1 MNIVKNIFYMARRF
15 KTATALNLLGLVVAY
30 AAFYL
35 LMTQVIYNRSY
46 NQNIADGER
55 VFRFESKMGPD
66 APWGIN
72 CNRPFHRELAELPQ
86 VEALSELA
94 TWSSTCEFIKG
105 ETTIDHLRVGCNL
118 TPFGAI
124 NARCLDG
131 QLDWTDYGQQSAII
145 PASLAQK
152 LFGRL
157 DVAGEPLFTTTDTIT
172 VQGVYEDFPAN
183 CSMKNYVYYA
193 TKANLEDYS
202 EWSFNCYVKLR
213 AGVDANST
221 LSDLPGLLKEK
232 MWTKQ
237 WSGALADGEVTED
250 QEAEIHARFNQTF
263 DRYGYRLV
271 PITETYFSGVSGDD
285 KGNPSMLFVLELAC
299 LLMLVVAAINFLNFT
314 LAESPMRVKS
324 INTRRVLGEGLGR
337 LRCSLV
343 GESIVLSLLAC
354 CLALGLCAV
363 VAQEPTELLVGE
375 LGLTEHWGLVALML
389 GLAVLLGVAAGAYP
403 AWFVTSFQP
412 ALALKGSF
420 GLTPKG
426 RQLRSVLV
434 SLQLVVAIFMVCYI
448 GILLLQSRYI
458 YNSDYGFAKDE
469 VLYAQLSEELWGK
482 KPAIRA
488 ELMQLGGVSDVSFS
502 RFVLGSQDGYMGW
515 GRGDDDHRITFT
527 CMPVDWHYL
536 RTMGIRVTAGRDF
549 NEHDGDCYI
558 INEAARRQWPW
569 VEIDKKLLS
578 NDYPVVGICE
588 DVRFTST
595 RKDRSQEPMAF
606 FIFGEKV
613 NWGDQLGI
621 VNIRVAAGVDKV
633 AMRQQVR
640 KLLTDMGSG
649 EEIGVNFLD
658 SQLENLYQEEFRFI
672 RQVIAFSVVCLLIT
686 LIGVFCLTLFETE
699 YRRKEIGIRKIMGSS
714 VGQVLLLLARRYVWL
729 LGAAF
734 VIAVPLAWH
743 FGSVWLQNFAE
754 RTPIYW
760 WLFPLAMLVVAL
772 LTLATV
778 VLQSWRTALE
788 NPINTIKTE

>member
-1 MNIVKNIFYMARRF
+1 
-15 KTATALNLLGLVVAY
+15 
-30 AAFYL
+30 
-35 LMTQVIYNRSY
+35 
-46 NQNIADGER
+46 
-55 VFRFESKMGPD
+55 
-66 APWGIN
+66 
-72 CNRPFHRELAELPQ
+72 
-86 VEALSELA
+86 
-94 TWSSTCEFIKG
+94 
-105 ETTIDHLRVGCNL
+105 
-118 TPFGAI
+118 
-124 NARCLDG
+124 
-131 QLDWTDYGQQSAII
+131 
-145 PASLAQK
+145 
-152 LFGRL
+152 
-157 DVAGEPLFTTTDTIT
+157 
-172 VQGVYEDFPAN
+172 
-183 CSMKNYVYYA
+183 
-193 TKANLEDYS
+193 
-202 EWSFNCYVKLR
+202 
-213 AGVDANST
+213 
-221 LSDLPGLLKEK
+221 
-232 MWTKQ
+232 
-237 WSGALADGEVTED
+237 VTED
-250 QEAEIHARFNQTF
+250 QEAEIHALFNQNF

-502 RFVLGSQDGYMGW
+502 RFVLGSQDGYMSW

>member
-1 MNIVKNIFYMARRF
+1 M
-15 KTATALNLLGLVVAY
+15 
-30 AAFYL
+30 
-35 LMTQVIYNRSY
+35 
-46 NQNIADGER
+46 
-55 VFRFESKMGPD
+55 
-66 APWGIN
+66 
-72 CNRPFHRELAELPQ
+72 
-86 VEALSELA
+86 
-94 TWSSTCEFIKG
+94 
-105 ETTIDHLRVGCNL
+105 GCNL

-285 KGNPSMLFVLELAC
+285 KGNHSMLFVLELAC

-314 LAESPMRVKS
+314 LAESPIRVKS

-502 RFVLGSQDGYMGW
+502 RFVLGSQDSYMGW

-595 RKDRSQEPMAF
+595 RKDRSQEPMVF